1 MVRTALLGRPSEPY
15 RRTVA
20 YARSSSEVSLG
31 GSPTGPGARSYRQD
45 ISPTALS
52 DVSARRVAPGD
63 GELLRS
69 LMLAATK
76 VPALAVEHRVFKAR
90 SCQDWD
96 CLAAERAT
104 ADRRAIFVLASPEAS
119 TGEGLLWCA
128 LRRSCPIADLGWWW
142 LHRPVEA
149 TPAEQALYDEVARWA
164 AERGVESL
172 VAAAD
177 DHREVASLV
186 RAGFVH
192 RGVAPDGHRPVLA
205 RPTVSTST

>member
-1 MVRTALLGRPSEPY
+1 M
-15 RRTVA
+15 
-20 YARSSSEVSLG
+20 LG
-31 GSPTGPGARSYRQD
+31 GSPTGTGAQPYRRA
-45 ISPTALS
+45 ISHTALS
-52 DVSARRVAPGD
+52 DVSARRVTPDD

-76 VPALAVEHRVFKAR
+76 TPALAVEHRVFKAR
-90 SCQDWD
+90 PCQDWA
-96 CLAAERAT
+96 CLAAERAS
-104 ADRRAIFVLASPEAS
+104 ADRRAIFVLAPPDAS
-119 TGEGLLWCA
+119 TGEGLLWCSV
-128 LRRSCPIADLGWWW
+128 RRACPIADLGWWW

-192 RGVAPDGHRPVLA
+192 RGLAADGHRPVLA
-205 RPTVSTST
+205 RPTVSTAS

>member
-1 MVRTALLGRPSEPY
+1 VVY
-15 RRTVA
+15 V
-20 YARSSSEVSLG
+20 RSSSEPMLG
-31 GSPTGPGARSYRQD
+31 GSPNDTGPRSYRQD
-45 ISPTALS
+45 ISEHPVP

-69 LMLAATK
+69 LMLAATQT
-76 VPALAVEHRVFKAR
+76 PAHAMDHRVLKAR
-90 SCQDWD
+90 SCEAWD

-104 ADRRAIFVLASPEAS
+104 ADRQAIFVLAPPDAA
-119 TGEGLLWCA
+119 TGEGLLWCS

-149 TPAEQALYDEVARWA
+149 TPAEQELYDAVARWA

-177 DHREVASLV
+177 DHREVASLM
-186 RAGFVH
+186 RSGFTH

-205 RPTVSTST
+205 RPTVAAPI